1 MSPSGTELENNHKT
15 EGNTNPDAHTNT
27 NRYEQAVFFSQQSP
41 NGGIRY
47 TSSLTDPNKND
58 EKKKKS
64 IFFLHNNKISAEQKK
79 TQPN

>member
-58 EKKKKS
+58 EKKKKHLFPS
-64 IFFLHNNKISAEQKK
+64 
-79 TQPN
+79 